1 MKKKI
6 ITLVVITVIFA
17 LVIVTSCFIGLVNIS
32 TIKDAKETLAIYNE
46 CVAREDYKDS
56 KLLSLYKFKDNLV
69 RFTVINK
76 DGDVIFDNEI
86 AKLDNHNNRQEII
99 DAFKN
104 GSGSSVRYSESL
116 STSMVYVATKIDDN
130 TVIRSSV
137 PVNNIRVFTSVT
149 LKYYIAIILL
159 VFVLSLFLAVKLV
172 KIIVYPINELQKVT
186 SKIENGDLNKRAII
200 YNYDE
205 IGFLAQ
211 TFNNIADQLEIRI
224 IDSLDKKNKL
234 EAILESMESGVIAI
248 DNNENII
255 LINSYSQKLFDLKE
269 DNIGKKISDCIID
282 YDLINFIR
290 EIPEIGTKEVKL
302 FHPIERELRVKKSPI
317 INYLNNSIGIV
328 ITVQDI
334 TDIKRLEN
342 MRSEFVA
349 NVSHELKTPLTS
361 IKGFSETLRYVDDSE
376 TKNKFLD
383 IIDKESERLTNLIN
397 DILILSNI
405 ENIHK
410 MESEYFN
417 PGDVIENV
425 LDMVKSQA
433 YKKSIIIKYND
444 CFNSEILGSK
454 DKFHQLAVNL
464 IENAIKYSNENGI
477 VKIDLTLEEQYFV
490 FKVKDNGIGIPKNDI
505 PRIFERFYRVDKSRS
520 TRGTGL
526 GLAIVKHIVKL
537 FNGEIS
543 VKSKV
548 GIGSTFT
555 VKIKK
560 VINIKDKLKIY

>member
-46 CVAREDYKDS
+46 CVVREDYKDS

-76 DGDVIFDNEI
+76 EGEVIFDNEI
-86 AKLDNHNNRQEII
+86 TKLDNHNNRQEII

-137 PVNNIRVFTSVT
+137 PVNSIRVFTSGT

-211 TFNNIADQLEIRI
+211 TFNKIEAQLEIRI
-224 IDSLDKKNKL
+224 IDPLDKKNKL

-290 EIPEIGTKEVKL
+290 EIPEIGTKEIKL

-548 GIGSTFT
+548 GRGSTFT

-560 VINIKDKLKIY
+560 

>member
-46 CVAREDYKDS
+46 CVVREDYKDS

-76 DGDVIFDNEI
+76 EGEVIFDNEI
-86 AKLDNHNNRQEII
+86 TKLDNHNNRQEII

-290 EIPEIGTKEVKL
+290 EIPEIGTKEIKL

-560 VINIKDKLKIY
+560 

>member
-46 CVAREDYKDS
+46 CVVREDYKDS

-76 DGDVIFDNEI
+76 EGEVIFDNEI
-86 AKLDNHNNRQEII
+86 TKLDNHNNRQEII

-104 GSGSSVRYSESL
+104 GSGSSVRYSASL

-137 PVNNIRVFTSVT
+137 PVNNIRVFTSGT

-560 VINIKDKLKIY
+560 

>member
-46 CVAREDYKDS
+46 CVVREDYKDS

-76 DGDVIFDNEI
+76 EGEVIFDNEI
-86 AKLDNHNNRQEII
+86 TKLDNHNNRQEII

-137 PVNNIRVFTSVT
+137 PVNSIRVFTSGT

-290 EIPEIGTKEVKL
+290 EIPEIGTKEIKL

-454 DKFHQLAVNL
+454 DKFHQLVVNL
-464 IENAIKYSNENGI
+464 IENAIKYSNENGV

-548 GIGSTFT
+548 GRGSTFT

-560 VINIKDKLKIY
+560 

>member
-46 CVAREDYKDS
+46 CVVREDYKDS

-76 DGDVIFDNEI
+76 EGEVIFDNEI
-86 AKLDNHNNRQEII
+86 TKLDNHNNRQEII

-137 PVNNIRVFTSVT
+137 PVNSIRVFTSGT

-290 EIPEIGTKEVKL
+290 EIPEIGTKEIKL

-548 GIGSTFT
+548 GIGSTFI

-560 VINIKDKLKIY
+560 

>member
-76 DGDVIFDNEI
+76 EGEVIFDNEI

-104 GSGSSVRYSESL
+104 GSGSSVRYSASL

-137 PVNNIRVFTSVT
+137 PVNNIRVFTSGT

-464 IENAIKYSNENGI
+464 IENAIKYSNENGV

-548 GIGSTFT
+548 GRGSTFT

-560 VINIKDKLKIY
+560 

>member
-76 DGDVIFDNEI
+76 DGEVIFDNEI

-104 GSGSSVRYSESL
+104 GSGSSVRYSASL

-464 IENAIKYSNENGI
+464 IENAIKYSNENGV

-543 VKSKV
+543 VKSKA

-560 VINIKDKLKIY
+560 

>member
-46 CVAREDYKDS
+46 CVVREDYKDS

-69 RFTVINK
+69 RFTMINK
-76 DGDVIFDNEI
+76 EGEVIFDNEI
-86 AKLDNHNNRQEII
+86 TKLDNHNNRQEII

-137 PVNNIRVFTSVT
+137 PVNSIRVFTSGT

-290 EIPEIGTKEVKL
+290 EIPEIGTKEIKL

-349 NVSHELKTPLTS
+349 NVSNELKTPLTS

-464 IENAIKYSNENGI
+464 IENAIKYSNENGV

-548 GIGSTFT
+548 GRGSTFT

-560 VINIKDKLKIY
+560 

>member
-46 CVAREDYKDS
+46 CVVREDYKDS

-76 DGDVIFDNEI
+76 EGEVIFDNEI
-86 AKLDNHNNRQEII
+86 TKLDNHNNRQEII

-137 PVNNIRVFTSVT
+137 PVNSIRVFTSGT

-290 EIPEIGTKEVKL
+290 EIPEIGTKEIKL

-397 DILILSNI
+397 DILVLSNI
-405 ENIHK
+405 ENLHK
-410 MESEYFN
+410 MDHECFK
-417 PGDVIENV
+417 PGEVVENV
-425 LDMVKSQA
+425 LEIVKSQA
-433 YKKSIIIKYND
+433 LKKNISIEYKDEFNNKII
-444 CFNSEILGSK
+444 GSK
-454 DKFHQLAVNL
+454 DKFHQLALNL
-464 IENAIKYSNENGI
+464 IENSIKYSNDGAI
-477 VKIDLTLEEQYFV
+477 VKINLTLEGEYFI
-490 FKVKDNGIGIPKNDI
+490 FKVSDNGIGIPKNDI
-505 PRIFERFYRVDKSRS
+505 PRIFERFYRVDKARSREVG
-520 TRGTGL
+520 GTGL
-526 GLAIVKHIVKL
+526 GLAITKHIVKNL
-537 FNGEIS
+537 DGTIN
-543 VKSKV
+543 VKSEL
-548 GIGSTFT
+548 GQGSEFIIT
-555 VKIKK
+555 IPKK
-560 VINIKDKLKIY
+560 NFLK

>member
-46 CVAREDYKDS
+46 CVVREDYKDS

-69 RFTVINK
+69 RFTMINK
-76 DGDVIFDNEI
+76 EGEVIFDNEI
-86 AKLDNHNNRQEII
+86 TKLDNHNNRQEII

-137 PVNNIRVFTSVT
+137 PVNSIRVFTSGT

-290 EIPEIGTKEVKL
+290 EIPEIGTKEIKL

-548 GIGSTFT
+548 GRGSTFT

-560 VINIKDKLKIY
+560 

>member
-69 RFTVINK
+69 RFTMINK
-76 DGDVIFDNEI
+76 EGEVIFDNEI
-86 AKLDNHNNRQEII
+86 TKLDNHNNRQEII

-290 EIPEIGTKEVKL
+290 EIPEIGTKEIKL

-464 IENAIKYSNENGI
+464 IENAIKYSNENGV

-548 GIGSTFT
+548 GRGSTFT

-560 VINIKDKLKIY
+560 

>member
-46 CVAREDYKDS
+46 CVVREDYKDS

-76 DGDVIFDNEI
+76 EGEVIFDNEI
-86 AKLDNHNNRQEII
+86 TKLDNHNNRQEII

-137 PVNNIRVFTSVT
+137 PVNSIRVFTSVT

-361 IKGFSETLRYVDDSE
+361 IKGFSEALRYVDDSE

-548 GIGSTFT
+548 GRGSTFT

-560 VINIKDKLKIY
+560 

>member
-76 DGDVIFDNEI
+76 DGEVIFDNEI

-104 GSGSSVRYSESL
+104 GSGSSVRYSASL

-137 PVNNIRVFTSVT
+137 PVNNIRVFTSGT

-548 GIGSTFT
+548 GIGSTFI

-560 VINIKDKLKIY
+560 

>member
-46 CVAREDYKDS
+46 CVVREDYKDS

-76 DGDVIFDNEI
+76 EGEVIFDNEI
-86 AKLDNHNNRQEII
+86 TKLDNHNNRQEII

-137 PVNNIRVFTSVT
+137 PVNSIRVFTSGT

-290 EIPEIGTKEVKL
+290 EIPEIGTKEIKL

-505 PRIFERFYRVDKSRS
+505 PRIFERFYRVDESRS
-520 TRGTGL
+520 KNTGGIGV
-526 GLAIVKHIVKL
+526 GLTIVKSIIDLHQGTIEVRSELNKGSEFIVIL
-537 FNGEIS
+537 PN
-543 VKSKV
+543 
-548 GIGSTFT
+548 
-555 VKIKK
+555 
-560 VINIKDKLKIY
+560 L

>member
-46 CVAREDYKDS
+46 CVVREDYKDS

-76 DGDVIFDNEI
+76 EGEVIFDNEI
-86 AKLDNHNNRQEII
+86 TKLDNHNNRQEII

-130 TVIRSSV
+130 TVIRTSV
-137 PVNNIRVFTSVT
+137 PVNSIRVFTSGT

-560 VINIKDKLKIY
+560 

>member
-76 DGDVIFDNEI
+76 EWEVIFDNEI

-104 GSGSSVRYSESL
+104 GSGSSVRYSASL

-137 PVNNIRVFTSVT
+137 PVNNIRVFTSGT

-560 VINIKDKLKIY
+560 

>member
-17 LVIVTSCFIGLVNIS
+17 LVIVTSCFIGLVSIS

-46 CVAREDYKDS
+46 CVVREDYKDS

-76 DGDVIFDNEI
+76 EGEVIFDNEI
-86 AKLDNHNNRQEII
+86 TKLDNHNNRQEII

-137 PVNNIRVFTSVT
+137 PVNSIRVFTSGT

-464 IENAIKYSNENGI
+464 IENAIKYSNENGV

-548 GIGSTFT
+548 GRGSTFT

-560 VINIKDKLKIY
+560 

>member
-46 CVAREDYKDS
+46 CVVREDYKDS

-76 DGDVIFDNEI
+76 EGEVIFDNEI
-86 AKLDNHNNRQEII
+86 TKLDNHNNRQEII

-137 PVNNIRVFTSVT
+137 PVNSIRVFTSGT

-290 EIPEIGTKEVKL
+290 EIPEIGTKEIKL

-464 IENAIKYSNENGI
+464 IENAIKYSNENGV

-490 FKVKDNGIGIPKNDI
+490 FNVKDNGIGIPKNDI

-548 GIGSTFT
+548 GRGSTFT

-560 VINIKDKLKIY
+560 

>member
-76 DGDVIFDNEI
+76 EGEVIFDNEI
-86 AKLDNHNNRQEII
+86 TKLDNHNNRQEII

-137 PVNNIRVFTSVT
+137 PVNSIRVFTSGT

-290 EIPEIGTKEVKL
+290 EIPEIGTKEIKL

-464 IENAIKYSNENGI
+464 IENAIKYSNENGV

-548 GIGSTFT
+548 GRGSTFT

-560 VINIKDKLKIY
+560 

>member
-104 GSGSSVRYSESL
+104 GSGSSVRYSASL

-560 VINIKDKLKIY
+560 

>member
-46 CVAREDYKDS
+46 CVVREDYKDS

-76 DGDVIFDNEI
+76 EGEVIFDNEI
-86 AKLDNHNNRQEII
+86 TKLDNHNNRQEII

-137 PVNNIRVFTSVT
+137 PVNSIRVFTSGT

-290 EIPEIGTKEVKL
+290 EIPEIGTKEIKL

-454 DKFHQLAVNL
+454 DKFHQLALNL
-464 IENAIKYSNENGI
+464 IENAIKYSNENGV

-560 VINIKDKLKIY
+560 

>member
-46 CVAREDYKDS
+46 CVVREDYKDS

-76 DGDVIFDNEI
+76 EGEVIFDNEI
-86 AKLDNHNNRQEII
+86 TKLDNHNNRQEII

-137 PVNNIRVFTSVT
+137 PVNSIRVFTSGT

-290 EIPEIGTKEVKL
+290 EIPEIGTKEIKL

-477 VKIDLTLEEQYFV
+477 VKIDLTLEEHYFV

-560 VINIKDKLKIY
+560 

>member
-46 CVAREDYKDS
+46 CVVREDYKDS

-76 DGDVIFDNEI
+76 EGEVIFDNEI
-86 AKLDNHNNRQEII
+86 TKLDNHNNRQEII

-137 PVNNIRVFTSVT
+137 PANSIRVFTSGT

-290 EIPEIGTKEVKL
+290 EIPEIGTKEIKL

-548 GIGSTFT
+548 GRGSTFT

-560 VINIKDKLKIY
+560 

>member
-46 CVAREDYKDS
+46 CVVREDYKDS

-69 RFTVINK
+69 RFTMINK
-76 DGDVIFDNEI
+76 EGEVIFDNEI
-86 AKLDNHNNRQEII
+86 TKLDNHNNRQEII

-137 PVNNIRVFTSVT
+137 PVNSIRVFTSGT

-269 DNIGKKISDCIID
+269 DKIGKKISDCIID

-290 EIPEIGTKEVKL
+290 EIPEIGTKEIKL

-464 IENAIKYSNENGI
+464 IENAIKYSNENGV

-548 GIGSTFT
+548 GRGSTFT

-560 VINIKDKLKIY
+560 

>member
-104 GSGSSVRYSESL
+104 GSGSSVRYSASL

-361 IKGFSETLRYVDDSE
+361 IKGFSETLRYVDDIE

-560 VINIKDKLKIY
+560 

>member
-104 GSGSSVRYSESL
+104 GSGSSVRYSASL

-290 EIPEIGTKEVKL
+290 EIPEIGTKEIKL

-560 VINIKDKLKIY
+560 

>member
-46 CVAREDYKDS
+46 CVVREDYKDS

-76 DGDVIFDNEI
+76 EGEVIFDNEI
-86 AKLDNHNNRQEII
+86 TKLDNHNNRQEII

-137 PVNNIRVFTSVT
+137 PVNSIRVFTSGT

-290 EIPEIGTKEVKL
+290 EIPEIGTKEIKL
-302 FHPIERELRVKKSPI
+302 FHLIERELRVKKSPI

-548 GIGSTFT
+548 GRGSTFT

-560 VINIKDKLKIY
+560 

>member
-1 MKKKI
+1 MRKKI

-76 DGDVIFDNEI
+76 EGEVIFDNEI

-104 GSGSSVRYSESL
+104 GSGSSVRYSASL

-137 PVNNIRVFTSVT
+137 PVNNIRVFTSGT

-159 VFVLSLFLAVKLV
+159 VFVLSLFLAIKLV

-560 VINIKDKLKIY
+560 

>member
-46 CVAREDYKDS
+46 CVVREDYKDS

-69 RFTVINK
+69 RFTMINK
-76 DGDVIFDNEI
+76 EGEVIFDNEI
-86 AKLDNHNNRQEII
+86 TKLDNHNNRQEII

-137 PVNNIRVFTSVT
+137 PVNSIRVFTSGT

-417 PGDVIENV
+417 PGYVIENV

-560 VINIKDKLKIY
+560 

>member
-46 CVAREDYKDS
+46 CVVREDYKDS

-76 DGDVIFDNEI
+76 EGEVIFDNEI
-86 AKLDNHNNRQEII
+86 TKLDNHNNRQEII

-104 GSGSSVRYSESL
+104 GSGSSVRYSASL

-290 EIPEIGTKEVKL
+290 EIPEIGTKEIKL

-361 IKGFSETLRYVDDSE
+361 IKGFSETLRYVDDIE

-548 GIGSTFT
+548 GRGSTFT

-560 VINIKDKLKIY
+560 

>member
-46 CVAREDYKDS
+46 CVVREDYKDS

-69 RFTVINK
+69 RFTMINK
-76 DGDVIFDNEI
+76 EGEVIFDNEI
-86 AKLDNHNNRQEII
+86 TKLDNHNNRQEII

-137 PVNNIRVFTSVT
+137 SVNSIRVFTSGT

-290 EIPEIGTKEVKL
+290 EIPEIGTKEIKL

-464 IENAIKYSNENGI
+464 IENAIKYSNENGV

-548 GIGSTFT
+548 GRGSTFT

-560 VINIKDKLKIY
+560 

>member
-76 DGDVIFDNEI
+76 DGEVIFDNEI

-104 GSGSSVRYSESL
+104 GSGSSVRYSASL

-137 PVNNIRVFTSVT
+137 PVNNIKVFTSGT

-282 YDLINFIR
+282 YVLINFIR

-560 VINIKDKLKIY
+560 

>member
-32 TIKDAKETLAIYNE
+32 IIKDAKETLAIYNE

-76 DGDVIFDNEI
+76 DGEVIFDNEI

-104 GSGSSVRYSESL
+104 GSGSSVRYSASL

-137 PVNNIRVFTSVT
+137 PVNNIRVFTSGT

-224 IDSLDKKNKL
+224 IDSLDTKNKL

-560 VINIKDKLKIY
+560 

>member
-46 CVAREDYKDS
+46 CVVREDYKDS

-76 DGDVIFDNEI
+76 EGEVIFDNEI
-86 AKLDNHNNRQEII
+86 TKLDNHNNRQEII

-290 EIPEIGTKEVKL
+290 EIPEIGTKEIKL

-543 VKSKV
+543 VKSKA

-560 VINIKDKLKIY
+560 

>member
-32 TIKDAKETLAIYNE
+32 TIKEAKETLAIYNE
-46 CVAREDYKDS
+46 CVVREDYKDS

-76 DGDVIFDNEI
+76 EGEVIFDNEI
-86 AKLDNHNNRQEII
+86 TKLDNHNNRQEII

-137 PVNNIRVFTSVT
+137 PVNSIRVFTSGT

-290 EIPEIGTKEVKL
+290 EIPEIGTKEIKL

-464 IENAIKYSNENGI
+464 IENAIKYSNENGV

-548 GIGSTFT
+548 GRGSTFT

-560 VINIKDKLKIY
+560 

>member
-76 DGDVIFDNEI
+76 DGEVIFDNEI

-137 PVNNIRVFTSVT
+137 PVNSIRVFTSGT

-290 EIPEIGTKEVKL
+290 EIPEIGTKEIKL
-302 FHPIERELRVKKSPI
+302 FHPIERDLRVKKSPI

-505 PRIFERFYRVDKSRS
+505 PRIFERFYRVDKSRA

-560 VINIKDKLKIY
+560 

>member
-76 DGDVIFDNEI
+76 EGEVIFDNEI

-104 GSGSSVRYSESL
+104 GSGSSVRYSASL

-137 PVNNIRVFTSVT
+137 PVNNIRVFTSGT

-548 GIGSTFT
+548 GRGSTFT

-560 VINIKDKLKIY
+560 